1 MWCNHQLFQL
11 QQQLIDTWRPAATRS
26 SLVEKYHHSIVSE
39 EMPWNCSFGKQ
50 TEWMVSQVLAVLMW
64 DRSVKRFISQ
74 QMLSSVLR
82 FLPWIMVER
91 GSSLWTVWDS
101 LSQMTYDIMVLALIE
116 QLQCVLDSPSTVIR
130 CPRYV
135 TQVWANCRWDR
146 FCGHCLL
153 DIYGGLHIIKSSIY
167 CNKTETN
174 GWCRLYKLSHSTPW
188 NTPGLLSILV

>member
-50 TEWMVSQVLAVLMW
+50 
-64 DRSVKRFISQ
+64 I
-74 QMLSSVLR
+74 
-82 FLPWIMVER
+82 LPWIMVER
-91 GSSLWTVWDS
+91 GSSLWTVWDP
-101 LSQMTYDIMVLALIE
+101 LSQMTYDIMVLALTE

-135 TQVWANCRWDR
+135 KQVWANCRWDR